1 MDIYLTPSGGS
12 RIQFP
17 MLPEAITMGA
27 DAKFMTYSIISL
39 GDVKLPR
46 GQGTKEISWSGMF
59 PGAVRKKNRLV
70 RKYTKPDTL
79 IKNLEKYRDN
89 GTKCTL
95 LCTDTC
101 INYSV
106 YVSSFKGKYK
116 GGSGDYFYDIKFII
130 ARDIKIYT
138 TNELKIKAPTRPSP
152 QNRQKDDHLHGKIRG
167 LFMEDCTA
175 PAGQRLQI
183 HGNLQPEQGQ
193 DKESELDIPRPKAN
207 HTGQVREVQLSD

>member
-27 DAKFMTYSIISL
+27 DAKFMVYSIISL

-59 PGAVRKKNRLV
+59 PGAVRKKNSLT

-79 IKNLEKYRDN
+79 IKILEKYRDE

-95 LCTDTC
+95 LCTGTA
-101 INYSV
+101 INCNV
-106 YVSSFKGKYK
+106 YISSFKGKYK
-116 GGSGDYFYDIKFII
+116 GGSGDYFYDIKFTVAKEIN
-130 ARDIKIYT
+130 IYT
-138 TNELKIKAPTRPSP
+138 LNELKSKKSTRLTPKKTQTKTGKKTTVYTVASGDSLWRIAQSLLGSGARYAEIYNLNKDKIKDQNLIYPGQKLTIPS
-152 QNRQKDDHLHGKIRG
+152 K
-167 LFMEDCTA
+167 
-175 PAGQRLQI
+175 
-183 HGNLQPEQGQ
+183 
-193 DKESELDIPRPKAN
+193 
-207 HTGQVREVQLSD
+207 

>member
-12 RIQFP
+12 KIQFP
-17 MLPEAITMGA
+17 MLPEAITLGA

-59 PGAVRKKNRLV
+59 PGAVRKKNSLV

-79 IKNLEKYRDN
+79 IKKMEEYRDK

-106 YVSSFKGKYK
+106 YISSFK
-116 GGSGDYFYDIKFII
+116 
-130 ARDIKIYT
+130 
-138 TNELKIKAPTRPSP
+138 
-152 QNRQKDDHLHGKIRG
+152 
-167 LFMEDCTA
+167 
-175 PAGQRLQI
+175 
-183 HGNLQPEQGQ
+183 
-193 DKESELDIPRPKAN
+193 
-207 HTGQVREVQLSD
+207 

>member
-79 IKNLEKYRDN
+79 IKSLEKYRDN

-95 LCTDTC
+95 LCTGTC

-138 TNELKIKAPTRPSP
+138 TNELKIKTPTSLKRNSPKQAKRRPPTR
-152 QNRQKDDHLHGKIRG
+152 
-167 LFMEDCTA
+167 
-175 PAGQRLQI
+175 
-183 HGNLQPEQGQ
+183 
-193 DKESELDIPRPKAN
+193 
-207 HTGQVREVQLSD
+207 

>member
-79 IKNLEKYRDN
+79 IKSLEKYRDN

-95 LCTDTC
+95 LCTGTC

-106 YVSSFKGKYK
+106 YVSSFKGSTKV
-116 GGSGDYFYDIKFII
+116 DPEII
-130 ARDIKIYT
+130 SMT
-138 TNELKIKAPTRPSP
+138 
-152 QNRQKDDHLHGKIRG
+152 
-167 LFMEDCTA
+167 
-175 PAGQRLQI
+175 
-183 HGNLQPEQGQ
+183 
-193 DKESELDIPRPKAN
+193 
-207 HTGQVREVQLSD
+207 